1 MIISASRR
9 TDIPAFYWEWFQK
22 RLQEQYVLVRNPL
35 NLHQVSRIS
44 LRPEV
49 VDGLVF
55 WTKNPEPMLKQLSVL
70 DAYAYYFQFT
80 LNAYAA
86 DVEAALPPLA
96 VRIEIFRQL
105 AQKTGAERMIWRY
118 DPILL
123 SARYDLQYH
132 AAVFEELA
140 AQLAGS
146 TKKCIISF
154 LDYYPKIKAGLHQAG
169 LRGLSED
176 EQRRLAAVLSQ
187 TARQYGLQLETC
199 AEAIELADLGIEHAS
214 CIDAELLGRVG
225 GCRLDTVKDKNQRG
239 ECGCAASIDIGAYNT
254 CLHGCIYCYA
264 NDSRRQLQQIT
275 AGNSSSPL
283 LCSEL
288 EPADKVTERNLRAL
302 RSLQAELFKYR
313 FCCQTAGIN
322 FLKKLLDLELTP
334 LDMIQIRNGS
344 SGILVMSG
352 RNKKQVIWRFCSS
365 ADCVFSYNGFER
377 RTM

>member
-1 MIISASRR
+1 MNISASRR

-86 DVEAALPPLA
+86 DVEAALPPLE

-105 AQKTGAERMIWRY
+105 AQKIGSERMIWRY

-199 AEAIELADLGIEHAS
+199 AEAIELADLGIGHAS

-288 EPADKVTERNLRAL
+288 EPADKVTERNLRVL
-302 RSLQAELFKYR
+302 RSLQAELF
-313 FCCQTAGIN
+313 
-322 FLKKLLDLELTP
+322 
-334 LDMIQIRNGS
+334 
-344 SGILVMSG
+344 
-352 RNKKQVIWRFCSS
+352 
-365 ADCVFSYNGFER
+365 
-377 RTM
+377 

>member
-55 WTKNPEPMLKQLSVL
+55 WTKNPEPMLKTLSVL

-105 AQKTGAERMIWRY
+105 AQKIGAERMIWRY

-199 AEAIELADLGIEHAS
+199 AEAIELAAS
-214 CIDAELLGRVG
+214 TQSCLAVWAGAVLIQSKIKISAVNAAVPPVSISAPITPVCMAAFIVMPMTAADS
-225 GCRLDTVKDKNQRG
+225 CSRLRLEIAVRR
-239 ECGCAASIDIGAYNT
+239 CCAVS
-254 CLHGCIYCYA
+254 
-264 NDSRRQLQQIT
+264 
-275 AGNSSSPL
+275 
-283 LCSEL
+283 
-288 EPADKVTERNLRAL
+288 
-302 RSLQAELFKYR
+302 
-313 FCCQTAGIN
+313 
-322 FLKKLLDLELTP
+322 
-334 LDMIQIRNGS
+334 
-344 SGILVMSG
+344 
-352 RNKKQVIWRFCSS
+352 
-365 ADCVFSYNGFER
+365 
-377 RTM
+377 

>member
-49 VDGLVF
+49 VDGLIF

-105 AQKTGAERMIWRY
+105 AQKIGAERMIWRY

-140 AQLAGS
+140 AQLADS

-154 LDYYPKIKAGLHQAG
+154 LDYYPKIKAGL
-169 LRGLSED
+169 
-176 EQRRLAAVLSQ
+176 
-187 TARQYGLQLETC
+187 QLETC
-199 AEAIELADLGIEHAS
+199 AEAIELADLGIGHAS

-302 RSLQAELFKYR
+302 RSLQAELF
-313 FCCQTAGIN
+313 
-322 FLKKLLDLELTP
+322 
-334 LDMIQIRNGS
+334 
-344 SGILVMSG
+344 
-352 RNKKQVIWRFCSS
+352 
-365 ADCVFSYNGFER
+365 
-377 RTM
+377 

>member
-22 RLQEQYVLVRNPL
+22 RLQEQYVLLRNPL

-105 AQKTGAERMIWRY
+105 AQKIGAERMIWRY

-140 AQLAGS
+140 AQLADS

-154 LDYYPKIKAGLHQAG
+154 LDYYPKIKAGL
-169 LRGLSED
+169 
-176 EQRRLAAVLSQ
+176 
-187 TARQYGLQLETC
+187 QLETC
-199 AEAIELADLGIEHAS
+199 AEAIELADLGIGHAS

-302 RSLQAELFKYR
+302 RSLQAELF
-313 FCCQTAGIN
+313 
-322 FLKKLLDLELTP
+322 
-334 LDMIQIRNGS
+334 
-344 SGILVMSG
+344 
-352 RNKKQVIWRFCSS
+352 
-365 ADCVFSYNGFER
+365 
-377 RTM
+377 

>member
-105 AQKTGAERMIWRY
+105 AQKIGAERMIWRD

-140 AQLAGS
+140 AQLADS

-154 LDYYPKIKAGLHQAG
+154 LDYYPKIKAGL
-169 LRGLSED
+169 
-176 EQRRLAAVLSQ
+176 
-187 TARQYGLQLETC
+187 QLETC
-199 AEAIELADLGIEHAS
+199 AEAIELADLGIGHAS

-302 RSLQAELFKYR
+302 RSLQAELF
-313 FCCQTAGIN
+313 
-322 FLKKLLDLELTP
+322 
-334 LDMIQIRNGS
+334 
-344 SGILVMSG
+344 
-352 RNKKQVIWRFCSS
+352 
-365 ADCVFSYNGFER
+365 
-377 RTM
+377 

>member
-9 TDIPAFYWEWFQK
+9 TDIPAFYWEWLQK

-105 AQKTGAERMIWRY
+105 AQKIGAERMIWRY

-176 EQRRLAAVLSQ
+176 EQRRFAAVLSQ
-187 TARQYGLQLETC
+187 TAWQYGLQLETC
-199 AEAIELADLGIEHAS
+199 AEAIELADLGIGHAS

-264 NDSRRQLQQIT
+264 NDSRSRLRLEIAVRRCCAVSWSLRIRLRKETCGRCGHCRQ
-275 AGNSSSPL
+275 SF
-283 LCSEL
+283 
-288 EPADKVTERNLRAL
+288 
-302 RSLQAELFKYR
+302 FKYR

-334 LDMIQIRNGS
+334 LDMI
-344 SGILVMSG
+344 
-352 RNKKQVIWRFCSS
+352 
-365 ADCVFSYNGFER
+365 
-377 RTM
+377 

>member
-105 AQKTGAERMIWRY
+105 AQKIGAERMIWRY

-140 AQLAGS
+140 AQLADS

-154 LDYYPKIKAGLHQAG
+154 LDYYPKIKAGL
-169 LRGLSED
+169 
-176 EQRRLAAVLSQ
+176 
-187 TARQYGLQLETC
+187 QLETC
-199 AEAIELADLGIEHAS
+199 AEAIELADLGIGHAS

-302 RSLQAELFKYR
+302 RSLQAELF
-313 FCCQTAGIN
+313 
-322 FLKKLLDLELTP
+322 
-334 LDMIQIRNGS
+334 
-344 SGILVMSG
+344 
-352 RNKKQVIWRFCSS
+352 
-365 ADCVFSYNGFER
+365 
-377 RTM
+377 

>member
-105 AQKTGAERMIWRY
+105 AQKIGAERMIWRY

-302 RSLQAELFKYR
+302 RSLQAELLNIGFVVR
-313 FCCQTAGIN
+313 QPVLI
-322 FLKKLLDLELTP
+322 LKKLLDLELTP

-352 RNKKQVIWRFCSS
+352 RNKKQVIWRFCIS
-365 ADCVFSYNGFER
+365 ADCVFSYNRFER

>member
-105 AQKTGAERMIWRY
+105 AQKIGAERMIWRY

-140 AQLAGS
+140 AQLADS

-154 LDYYPKIKAGLHQAG
+154 LDYYPKIKAGL
-169 LRGLSED
+169 
-176 EQRRLAAVLSQ
+176 
-187 TARQYGLQLETC
+187 QLETC
-199 AEAIELADLGIEHAS
+199 AEAIELADLGIGHAS
-214 CIDAELLGRVG
+214 CIDAELLGRVSR
-225 GCRLDTVKDKNQRG
+225 CRLDTVKDKNQRG

-302 RSLQAELFKYR
+302 RSLQAELF
-313 FCCQTAGIN
+313 
-322 FLKKLLDLELTP
+322 
-334 LDMIQIRNGS
+334 
-344 SGILVMSG
+344 
-352 RNKKQVIWRFCSS
+352 
-365 ADCVFSYNGFER
+365 
-377 RTM
+377 

>member
-105 AQKTGAERMIWRY
+105 AQKIGAERMIWRY

-140 AQLAGS
+140 AQLADS
-146 TKKCIISF
+146 TKN
-154 LDYYPKIKAGLHQAG
+154 
-169 LRGLSED
+169 
-176 EQRRLAAVLSQ
+176 VLSVS
-187 TARQYGLQLETC
+187 L
-199 AEAIELADLGIEHAS
+199 II
-214 CIDAELLGRVG
+214 I
-225 GCRLDTVKDKNQRG
+225 
-239 ECGCAASIDIGAYNT
+239 
-254 CLHGCIYCYA
+254 
-264 NDSRRQLQQIT
+264 
-275 AGNSSSPL
+275 
-283 LCSEL
+283 
-288 EPADKVTERNLRAL
+288 L
-302 RSLQAELFKYR
+302 RSRQV
-313 FCCQTAGIN
+313 C
-322 FLKKLLDLELTP
+322 
-334 LDMIQIRNGS
+334 IRQG
-344 SGILVMSG
+344 
-352 RNKKQVIWRFCSS
+352 
-365 ADCVFSYNGFER
+365 
-377 RTM
+377 

>member
-1 MIISASRR
+1 M
-9 TDIPAFYWEWFQK
+9 
-22 RLQEQYVLVRNPL
+22 
-35 NLHQVSRIS
+35 H
-44 LRPEV
+44 
-49 VDGLVF
+49 
-55 WTKNPEPMLKQLSVL
+55 
-70 DAYAYYFQFT
+70 
-80 LNAYAA
+80 
-86 DVEAALPPLA
+86 
-96 VRIEIFRQL
+96 
-105 AQKTGAERMIWRY
+105 
-118 DPILL
+118 
-123 SARYDLQYH
+123 ARYDLQYH

-302 RSLQAELFKYR
+302 RSLQAELF
-313 FCCQTAGIN
+313 
-322 FLKKLLDLELTP
+322 
-334 LDMIQIRNGS
+334 
-344 SGILVMSG
+344 
-352 RNKKQVIWRFCSS
+352 
-365 ADCVFSYNGFER
+365 
-377 RTM
+377 

>member
-105 AQKTGAERMIWRY
+105 AQKIGAERMIWRY

-123 SARYDLQYH
+123 SACYDLQYH

-154 LDYYPKIKAGLHQAG
+154 LDYYPKIKAGL
-169 LRGLSED
+169 
-176 EQRRLAAVLSQ
+176 
-187 TARQYGLQLETC
+187 QLETC
-199 AEAIELADLGIEHAS
+199 AEAIELADLGIGHAS

-302 RSLQAELFKYR
+302 RSLQAELF
-313 FCCQTAGIN
+313 
-322 FLKKLLDLELTP
+322 
-334 LDMIQIRNGS
+334 
-344 SGILVMSG
+344 
-352 RNKKQVIWRFCSS
+352 
-365 ADCVFSYNGFER
+365 
-377 RTM
+377 

>member
-1 MIISASRR
+1 MVISASRR

-70 DAYAYYFQFT
+70 DAYAYYFQF
-80 LNAYAA
+80 
-86 DVEAALPPLA
+86 
-96 VRIEIFRQL
+96 I
-105 AQKTGAERMIWRY
+105 GAERMIWRY

-302 RSLQAELFKYR
+302 RSLQAELF
-313 FCCQTAGIN
+313 
-322 FLKKLLDLELTP
+322 
-334 LDMIQIRNGS
+334 
-344 SGILVMSG
+344 
-352 RNKKQVIWRFCSS
+352 
-365 ADCVFSYNGFER
+365 
-377 RTM
+377 

>member
-105 AQKTGAERMIWRY
+105 AQKIGAERMIWRY

-140 AQLAGS
+140 AQLADS

-154 LDYYPKIKAGLHQAG
+154 LDYYPKIKAGL
-169 LRGLSED
+169 
-176 EQRRLAAVLSQ
+176 
-187 TARQYGLQLETC
+187 QLETC
-199 AEAIELADLGIEHAS
+199 AEAIELADLGIGHAS

-275 AGNSSSPL
+275 VGNSSSPL

-288 EPADKVTERNLRAL
+288 GAADKVTERSLRAL
-302 RSLQAELFKYR
+302 RSLQAELF
-313 FCCQTAGIN
+313 
-322 FLKKLLDLELTP
+322 
-334 LDMIQIRNGS
+334 
-344 SGILVMSG
+344 
-352 RNKKQVIWRFCSS
+352 
-365 ADCVFSYNGFER
+365 
-377 RTM
+377 

>member
-105 AQKTGAERMIWRY
+105 AQKIGAERMIWRY

-154 LDYYPKIKAGLHQAG
+154 LDYYPKIKAGL
-169 LRGLSED
+169 
-176 EQRRLAAVLSQ
+176 
-187 TARQYGLQLETC
+187 QLETC
-199 AEAIELADLGIEHAS
+199 AEAIELADLGIGHAS

-302 RSLQAELFKYR
+302 RSLQAELF
-313 FCCQTAGIN
+313 
-322 FLKKLLDLELTP
+322 
-334 LDMIQIRNGS
+334 
-344 SGILVMSG
+344 
-352 RNKKQVIWRFCSS
+352 
-365 ADCVFSYNGFER
+365 
-377 RTM
+377 

>member
-105 AQKTGAERMIWRY
+105 AQKIGAERMIWRY

-140 AQLAGS
+140 AQLADS

-154 LDYYPKIKAGLHQAG
+154 LDYYPKIKAGL
-169 LRGLSED
+169 
-176 EQRRLAAVLSQ
+176 
-187 TARQYGLQLETC
+187 QLETC
-199 AEAIELADLGIEHAS
+199 AEAIELADLGIRHAS

-302 RSLQAELFKYR
+302 RSLQAELF
-313 FCCQTAGIN
+313 
-322 FLKKLLDLELTP
+322 
-334 LDMIQIRNGS
+334 
-344 SGILVMSG
+344 
-352 RNKKQVIWRFCSS
+352 
-365 ADCVFSYNGFER
+365 
-377 RTM
+377 

>member
-105 AQKTGAERMIWRY
+105 AQKIGAERMIWRY

-140 AQLAGS
+140 AQLADS

-176 EQRRLAAVLSQ
+176 EQWRLAAVLSQ

-264 NDSRRQLQQIT
+264 NDIRRQLQQIT

-288 EPADKVTERNLRAL
+288 EPADK
-302 RSLQAELFKYR
+302 
-313 FCCQTAGIN
+313 TAGIN
-322 FLKKLLDLELTP
+322 FLKKPLDLELTP

-365 ADCVFSYNGFER
+365 ADCVFSYNRFER

>member
-1 MIISASRR
+1 M
-9 TDIPAFYWEWFQK
+9 
-22 RLQEQYVLVRNPL
+22 
-35 NLHQVSRIS
+35 
-44 LRPEV
+44 
-49 VDGLVF
+49 
-55 WTKNPEPMLKQLSVL
+55 
-70 DAYAYYFQFT
+70 
-80 LNAYAA
+80 
-86 DVEAALPPLA
+86 A

-105 AQKTGAERMIWRY
+105 AQKIGAERMIWRY

-275 AGNSSSPL
+275 AENSSSPL

-302 RSLQAELFKYR
+302 RSLQAELF
-313 FCCQTAGIN
+313 
-322 FLKKLLDLELTP
+322 
-334 LDMIQIRNGS
+334 
-344 SGILVMSG
+344 
-352 RNKKQVIWRFCSS
+352 
-365 ADCVFSYNGFER
+365 
-377 RTM
+377 

>member
-1 MIISASRR
+1 
-9 TDIPAFYWEWFQK
+9 
-22 RLQEQYVLVRNPL
+22 
-35 NLHQVSRIS
+35 
-44 LRPEV
+44 
-49 VDGLVF
+49 
-55 WTKNPEPMLKQLSVL
+55 MLKQLSVL

-105 AQKTGAERMIWRY
+105 AQKIGAERMIWRY

-199 AEAIELADLGIEHAS
+199 AEAIELADLGIGHAS
-214 CIDAELLGRVG
+214 CIDAKLLGRVSR
-225 GCRLDTVKDKNQRG
+225 CRLDTVKDKNQRG
-239 ECGCAASIDIGAYNT
+239 ECGCAASIDITPVCMAAFIVMLMTAADSCSRSRLEIAVRRCCAVSWSLRIRLRKET
-254 CLHGCIYCYA
+254 CGRCGHC
-264 NDSRRQLQQIT
+264 RQ
-275 AGNSSSPL
+275 SF
-283 LCSEL
+283 
-288 EPADKVTERNLRAL
+288 
-302 RSLQAELFKYR
+302 FKYR

-334 LDMIQIRNGS
+334 SVKIVYRKSPPLYRPSFNVGGYAALAYIFRKEPKTY
-344 SGILVMSG
+344 G
-352 RNKKQVIWRFCSS
+352 RHN
-365 ADCVFSYNGFER
+365 
-377 RTM
+377 

>member
-70 DAYAYYFQFT
+70 DAYAYYFQFM

-105 AQKTGAERMIWRY
+105 AQKIGAERMIWRY

-176 EQRRLAAVLSQ
+176 EQRRLAAVMSQ

-199 AEAIELADLGIEHAS
+199 AEAIELADLGIGHAS
-214 CIDAELLGRVG
+214 CIDAELLGRVSR
-225 GCRLDTVKDKNQRG
+225 CRLDTVKDKKYSAVNAAVPPVSISAPITPVCMAAFIVMPMTAADSCSRLRL
-239 ECGCAASIDIGAYNT
+239 EIAVRRCCAVSWSLRIRLRKETCGRCGH
-254 CLHGCIYCYA
+254 C
-264 NDSRRQLQQIT
+264 RQ
-275 AGNSSSPL
+275 S
-283 LCSEL
+283 
-288 EPADKVTERNLRAL
+288 
-302 RSLQAELFKYR
+302 
-313 FCCQTAGIN
+313 
-322 FLKKLLDLELTP
+322 FLIK
-334 LDMIQIRNGS
+334 R
-344 SGILVMSG
+344 LVCDDG
-352 RNKKQVIWRFCSS
+352 PVR
-365 ADCVFSYNGFER
+365 
-377 RTM
+377 

>member
-9 TDIPAFYWEWFQK
+9 TDIPAIYWEWFQK

-105 AQKTGAERMIWRY
+105 AQKIGAERMIWRY

-140 AQLAGS
+140 AQLADS

-154 LDYYPKIKAGLHQAG
+154 LDYYPKIKAGL
-169 LRGLSED
+169 
-176 EQRRLAAVLSQ
+176 
-187 TARQYGLQLETC
+187 QLETC
-199 AEAIELADLGIEHAS
+199 AEAIELADLGIGHAS

-302 RSLQAELFKYR
+302 RSLQAELF
-313 FCCQTAGIN
+313 
-322 FLKKLLDLELTP
+322 
-334 LDMIQIRNGS
+334 
-344 SGILVMSG
+344 
-352 RNKKQVIWRFCSS
+352 
-365 ADCVFSYNGFER
+365 
-377 RTM
+377 

>member
-1 MIISASRR
+1 MVPKAAAGTVCTGTQSSEPSSGKQ
-9 TDIPAFYWEWFQK
+9 DQPAAGGRGWAGF
-22 RLQEQYVLVRNPL
+22 L
-35 NLHQVSRIS
+35 
-44 LRPEV
+44 
-49 VDGLVF
+49 D
-55 WTKNPEPMLKQLSVL
+55 KNPEPMLKQLSVL

-105 AQKTGAERMIWRY
+105 AQKIGAERMIWRY

-154 LDYYPKIKAGLHQAG
+154 LDYYPKIKA
-169 LRGLSED
+169 
-176 EQRRLAAVLSQ
+176 
-187 TARQYGLQLETC
+187 GLQLETC

-302 RSLQAELFKYR
+302 RSLQAELF
-313 FCCQTAGIN
+313 
-322 FLKKLLDLELTP
+322 
-334 LDMIQIRNGS
+334 
-344 SGILVMSG
+344 
-352 RNKKQVIWRFCSS
+352 
-365 ADCVFSYNGFER
+365 
-377 RTM
+377 